1 MSVLLSEPQ
10 FPQIIIKMMQP
21 MSDYYST
28 KSFVA
33 NLSGSLIKYY
43 SKPGLPAWDS
53 LPPSIHLLANHANP
67 GLQDQVWCI
76 NDGTGALAVA
86 MAKKAPR
93 GSCSMISYD
102 LLAITC
108 ARLTLAENNM
118 DNIWINSDIDLS
130 HPELQ
135 EPNLVIFNIYK
146 GRNLNR
152 RILLHTWNALKPGGC
167 LLISGANNQ
176 GVQSIIKDASQLFNN
191 ISVLAYKKG
200 NRVAKFIKENH
211 RQIDLPD
218 WTSEPGIAPGTWQIL
233 HVDTGGFS
241 SDLVSLPGVFSYAN
255 LDTGTALLLSTIDD
269 LSGKKVLDV
278 GCGYG
283 IIGLYSAAHN
293 AEIVDM
299 VDSSLLAVVS
309 SQENITRN
317 QYPICRANPS
327 DLLSAVKGRPY
338 DYILSNPPF
347 HAGLRVDYQAAHALI
362 SGAVLAL
369 EPGGHLQ
376 LVANR
381 FIPYDRL
388 MVEVFG
394 NVKTLA
400 QNSAYR
406 ILASRKVHV

>member
-1 MSVLLSEPQ
+1 
-10 FPQIIIKMMQP
+10 MMQP
-21 MSDYYST
+21 ISDYYSV
-28 KSFVA
+28 KSFIA
-33 NLSGSLIKYY
+33 NLGGSFIKYY

-67 GLQDQVWCI
+67 GSQDRVWCI

-86 MAKKAPR
+86 MAKKAPQV
-93 GSCSMISYD
+93 SCSMISYD

-152 RILLHTWNALKPGGC
+152 RILLHTWNALKPSGC

-176 GVQSIIKDASQLFNN
+176 GVQSIFKDASHLFNN

-218 WTSEPGIAPGTWQIL
+218 WTSEPGIALGTWQTL
-233 HVDTGGFS
+233 HVNTGGFS

-269 LSGKKVLDV
+269 LSGKKVLDI

-293 AEIVDM
+293 AGVVDM
-299 VDSSLLAVVS
+299 VDSSLLAIAS
-309 SQENITRN
+309 TQENITRH
-317 QYPICRANPS
+317 QFPTCQAIPS
-327 DLLSAVKGRPY
+327 DLLSVVRGRHY
-338 DYILSNPPF
+338 DCILSNPPF
-347 HAGLRVDYQAAHALI
+347 HAGLQVDYQTAQALI
-362 SGAVLAL
+362 YSAVSSL

-394 NVKTLA
+394 NVETLA
-400 QNSAYR
+400 QTPSYR
-406 ILASRKVHV
+406 ILSSRKVHV